1 MKNTFKISS
10 FVLFFFFFGNT
21 LIGQIGEQ
29 LSIDLIYSGKLRQ
42 EYFGNVQWM
51 KHINGFTKTSRTSKG
66 QELQLFDI
74 KSNSWKILLKAEELI
89 PKGREN
95 SLSIASYSWSLD
107 ESKLLIF
114 TNTKRVWRQNT
125 KGDYWIFD
133 MQSRTL
139 KQLGKSLPESSL
151 MFAKFSPD
159 NTKVGYV
166 SQSNLFVEDIV
177 AGKVSK
183 LTHDGTIDIIN
194 GTFDWAYEEEFYC
207 RDGFRWN
214 ADGSK
219 IAFWQ
224 IDATDIK
231 DFLMI
236 NNTDSIYSF
245 IIPVQYP
252 KAGEDPSSA
261 KIGVVDLDTK
271 NTTWLKVP
279 GDSKQHYLPRMQWIP
294 GKQQLL
300 VQQLN
305 RKQNHLK
312 IFKCDADSGN
322 SEVIYE
328 EKEKTWVDLFS
339 SDLTVRHSMNDLLI
353 NGKGDAFF
361 RLSEKDGWRHLYQVD
376 LKDGS
381 EKLLTPGEYDVATY
395 YHLDEKKKFLYF
407 NASPDNAT
415 QRYLYQ
421 ISLKANAKPERI
433 TPHTF
438 DGINNY
444 NLSPDGKYA
453 IHSFSNAST
462 PSQHALIKVQKHQQK
477 KVFVSNE
484 DYVKDLVKYEL
495 PEVEFFK
502 VTTQDGVEM
511 DGRMIKPKDFD
522 PGKKYPVIFNVYG
535 EPWGQ
540 TAVDTWVGLW
550 NFYLAQQGYI
560 VMTMDNRGTP
570 SIKGREWRK
579 SIYRKVGVIN
589 SRDQAMATKEVMKWD
604 FIDSE
609 RIAVWGWSG
618 GGTMTLNLLFR
629 YPEIYQTGM
638 SVAPVSNQ
646 LYYDNIYQERY
657 MGLPSEN
664 KEDFIEGSPISYA
677 KNLSGNLLLVH
688 GTADDNVH
696 YQNSE
701 ALINELIT
709 QNKQFDL
716 MIYPNRS
723 HGIYE
728 GKGTRIHLY
737 NLLYRHL
744 SNHTPPGGR

>member
-1 MKNTFKISS
+1 MKTTLRIAS
-10 FVLFFFFFGNT
+10 FVLIFIIYANT
-21 LIGQIGEQ
+21 LIGQKSEQ
-29 LSIDLIYSGKLRQ
+29 LSIDLIYSGKLSQ

-51 KHINGFTKTSRTSKG
+51 KHTNGFTKTTWTSKG

-74 KSNSWKILLKAEELI
+74 KSNSWKVLIDAEEFV
-89 PKGREN
+89 PKSRDRALN
-95 SLSIASYSWSLD
+95 IASYSWSLD

-114 TNTKRVWRQNT
+114 TNTKKVWRQNT
-125 KGDYWIFD
+125 RGDYWVFD
-133 MQSRTL
+133 MENRTL
-139 KQLGKSLPESSL
+139 KQLGKSLSESSL

-166 SQSNLFVEDIV
+166 SQSNLFVEEIV
-177 AGKVSK
+177 TGKISK
-183 LTHDGTIDIIN
+183 LTRDGTIDIIN
-194 GTFDWAYEEEFYC
+194 GTFDWAYEEEFFC

-245 IIPVQYP
+245 MIPVQYP
-252 KAGEDPSSA
+252 KAGQNPSSA
-261 KIGVVDLDTK
+261 KIGVVDLETK
-271 NTTWLKVP
+271 NTKWLNVP
-279 GDSKQHYLPRMQWIP
+279 GDTKQHYLPRMQWIP
-294 GKQQLL
+294 GSGQLL

-312 IFKCDADSGN
+312 IFKCDAGSGN
-322 SEVIYE
+322 SDVIYE
-328 EKEKTWVDLFS
+328 EKEKTWIDLFTA
-339 SDLTVRHSMNDLLI
+339 DLTVRHSMNDLLI
-353 NGKGDAFF
+353 NEKGNAFF

-376 LKDGS
+376 LNDGS

-407 NASPDNAT
+407 NASPENAT

-421 ISLKANAKPERI
+421 ISLNANALPQRI
-433 TPHTF
+433 TPLTY

-444 NLSPDGKYA
+444 NLSPGGKYA
-453 IHSFSNAST
+453 IHSFSNANT
-462 PSQHALIKVQKHQQK
+462 PSQHALIKVQKHQQE

-484 DYVKDLVKYEL
+484 VYVKDLAKYDL
-495 PEVEFFK
+495 PKVEFFK
-502 VTTQDGVEM
+502 VTTEEGIEM

-522 PGKKYPVIFNVYG
+522 PRKKYPVIFNVYG

-540 TAVDTWVGLW
+540 TAVDSWVGLW
-550 NFYLAQQGYI
+550 DFYLAQQGYI

-629 YPEIYQTGM
+629 YPETYSTGM

-664 KEDFIEGSPISYA
+664 KKDFIEGSPITYA

-696 YQNSE
+696 YQNTE
-701 ALINELIT
+701 ALVNELIA

-716 MIYPNRS
+716 MVYPNRS

-728 GKGTRIHLY
+728 GEGTTIHLY

-744 SNHTPPGGR
+744 SKYAPPGGK